1 MKAFMQMLTS
11 SLALTLPLP
20 QVRVEVRA
28 ADGGEAAGAG
38 GGAGEGGMAG
48 GGNVGEVRVVL
59 NLMDLLGLHSYLQLL
74 EVCWLGLMVS
84 AYF

>member
-1 MKAFMQMLTS
+1 MQMLTPS
-11 SLALTLPLP
+11 HA

-74 EVCWLGLMVS
+74 EVCWLGVRSLIPTSS
-84 AYF
+84 AP